1 MKILGMY
8 RNGNYNVMLFEDGTK
23 IRKSK
28 AEKFEAEFPE
38 CMDIKITNYCDM
50 GCKYCH
56 EASTIEGKH
65 GNILKEK
72 FINTLKPYTEL
83 AIGGGN
89 PLSHPDLLEFLRVLK
104 SKKIIANITVNQ
116 AHFEASENF
125 INNLVENNLIKGLGI
140 SLTNPTDEFIEKVK
154 KYPNAVI
161 HVIAGV
167 VTLEQLEKMS
177 NNGLKI
183 LILGYKEFR
192 RGETYY
198 MDNYETIEKNIVELE
213 DNLQQLINKFKVVS
227 FDNLAIKQLAVKN
240 IMSKEEWNE
249 FYMGDD
255 GQFTMYVDM
264 VNRKFAQNSTSNV
277 RYDLLE
283 EITEM
288 FKVIKNN

>member
-28 AEKFEAEFPE
+28 AEKLEAEFPE

-50 GCKYCH
+50 GCSYCH
-56 EASTIEGKH
+56 EASTIDGKH
-65 GNILKEK
+65 GKILREN

-89 PLSHPDLLEFLRVLK
+89 PLSHPNLLEFLRVLK

-116 AHFEASENF
+116 AHFETSENF

-198 MDNYETIEKNIVELE
+198 MDNYETIEKKYCEIR
-213 DNLQQLINKFKVVS
+213 
-227 FDNLAIKQLAVKN
+227 
-240 IMSKEEWNE
+240 
-249 FYMGDD
+249 
-255 GQFTMYVDM
+255 
-264 VNRKFAQNSTSNV
+264 RKFARN
-277 RYDLLE
+277 Y
-283 EITEM
+283 
-288 FKVIKNN
+288 K

>member
-8 RNGNYNVMLFEDGTK
+8 RNGNYNVMLFDDGTK

-28 AEKFEAEFPE
+28 AEKFEADFPE
-38 CMDIKITNYCDM
+38 CMDVKITNYCDM

-56 EASTIEGKH
+56 EASNTEGKH
-65 GNILKEK
+65 GDILNEK
-72 FINTLKPYTEL
+72 FINTVKPYTEL

-89 PLSHPDLLEFLRVLK
+89 PLSHPKLLEFLRVLK

-116 AHFEASENF
+116 AHFESSENF

-167 VTLEQLEKMS
+167 VTLSTLAKLYD
-177 NNGLKI
+177 NNLKI

-192 RGETYY
+192 RGEEYY
-198 MDNYETIEKNIVELE
+198 KNYKNEVSENIQELRSS
-213 DNLQQLINKFKVVS
+213 LPRIINRFKVVS
-227 FDNLAIKQLAVKN
+227 FDNLAIKQLDIKN
-240 IMSKEEWNE
+240 MMSEDEWNE

-264 VNRKFAQNSTSNV
+264 VNRKFAKNSTSNV
-277 RYDLLE
+277 RYDLLDD
-283 EITEM
+283 IREM
-288 FKVIKNN
+288 FKIVKNN

>member
-198 MDNYETIEKNIVELE
+198 MDNYETIEKNIVKLE
-213 DNLQQLINKFKVVS
+213 ENLQEIINKFKVVS

-240 IMSKEEWNE
+240 IMSKEEWDE

-264 VNRKFAQNSTSNV
+264 VNRKFAQNSTSKV

>member
-8 RNGNYNVMLFEDGTK
+8 RNGNYNVMLFDDGTK

-192 RGETYY
+192 RGEEYY
-198 MDNYETIEKNIVELE
+198 QEHNEKVNKNIEDLKYELPI
-213 DNLQQLINKFKVVS
+213 LIEKFKVVS

-240 IMSKEEWNE
+240 IMSKEEWDE

-264 VNRKFAQNSTSNV
+264 VNRKFAQNSTSKV
-277 RYDLLE
+277 RYDLLDD
-283 EITEM
+283 ITKM
-288 FKVIKNN
+288 FKIVKDN